1 MLVLSF
7 LFLQSYPNFFSQL
20 ILGPE
25 LITVQTFTSQ
35 DIQLAKKLL
44 LAGSL
49 VAIPTETVYGLA
61 ALGLDPVAVQRIFQV
76 KGRPS
81 YDPVILH
88 VDTMER
94 IKPVV
99 TDFPE
104 PLLTLARHF
113 WPGPLTLLLPKSD
126 LVPEVVTAGLPRV
139 GVRIP
144 NHPMTLELLSA
155 LQVPL
160 AAPSANPFGYVSPTL
175 PEHVWRHF
183 AGRIAMILDGGP
195 CLQGIESTIV
205 GLEAGRPVVYRLGSL
220 SVELIEST
228 IGPVKLVTHSSSQPE
243 APGMLTRHYAPQKLV
258 VVVGDLQEMN
268 FYKEDKTCAMIT
280 FTADLGLGT
289 RSVWLSPSFSLEEA
303 AANFYR
309 TLQSWDLD
317 AGIHTLVIE
326 KFPETAQGRALNDK
340 LRRAAKL

>member
-1 MLVLSF
+1 MQTILSK
-7 LFLQSYPNFFSQL
+7 
-20 ILGPE
+20 
-25 LITVQTFTSQ
+25 
-35 DIQLAKKLL
+35 DIHLAAELL
-44 LAGSL
+44 LAGQL

-61 ALGLDPVAVQRIFQV
+61 ALGLDPLAVQQIFQV

-88 VDTMER
+88 VDHLER
-94 IKPVV
+94 IKPLV

-104 PLLTLARHF
+104 PLLTLARQF
-113 WPGPLTLLLPKSD
+113 WPGPLTVLLPKSN
-126 LVPEVVTAGLPRV
+126 LVPELVTAGLPRV

-144 NHPMTLELLSA
+144 NHPMTLELLST
-155 LQVPL
+155 LQQPL

-195 CLQGIESTIV
+195 CQQGIESTIV
-205 GLEAGRPVVYRLGSL
+205 GLEDGHPVVYRLGSL
-220 SVELIEST
+220 SVEVIEAT

-243 APGMLTRHYAPQKLV
+243 APGMLTRHYAPHKLV
-258 VVVGDLQEMN
+258 VVVDDFQEMN
-268 FYKEDKTCAMIT
+268 FYREDKTCAVIT
-280 FTADLGLGT
+280 FTADLGLGP
-289 RSVWLSPSFSLEEA
+289 RSVWLSPSLSLDEA

-309 TLQSWDLD
+309 TLQAWDLD
-317 AGIHTLVIE
+317 ASIRTLVIE

-340 LRRAAKL
+340 LRRAANL